1 MSLLSS
7 ARLRPWRSFPYY
19 AHSKEVCNR
28 YTSDPPFQISPS
40 TPVQI
45 DPIAIY
51 SHTRQPN
58 SRPPPISLSLRSP
71 SSLSKIPN
79 SKSDSDRSLINQQKV
94 ECFTNKNGEAELYQV
109 SQPNGGGDCG
119 KHGDQ
124 DKGRYS
130 WIFPSG
136 RVLLSHWFKGKLYM
150 LLPVWESDLGTG
162 TSTKW
167 LSMGRTF
174 DPHHK
179 LIGKFKAPDSLE
191 SCGALISAYDNR
203 YYFAQPRVHKEPS
216 SPFQCYHLGSDTW
229 KDLPRIPPDLR
240 HNLHDTVA
248 SYAVCSGHILVSIS
262 NRLFAYHVHEKKWH
276 CVSKPNRFFGIFGR
290 AVVLG
295 DYIYDVDSMY
305 GLVCEITFDCTDY
318 NLSTHVFLEGVTSFC
333 E

>member
-7 ARLRPWRSFPYY
+7 ARLRPLRLFPYY
-19 AHSKEVCNR
+19 AHSKEVCNG

-51 SHTRQPN
+51 FHTRQPN
-58 SRPPPISLSLRSP
+58 SRPPPLSLSLRSP
-71 SSLSKIPN
+71 SSLSKIPD
-79 SKSDSDRSLINQQKV
+79 SKFDSDRSLINQQKV

-136 RVLLSHWFKGKLYM
+136 
-150 LLPVWESDLGTG
+150 

-167 LSMGRTF
+167 LSMGPTF

-179 LIGKFKAPDSLE
+179 LTGKFKAPDSLE
-191 SCGALISAYDNR
+191 PCGALISAYDNR
-203 YYFAQPRVHKEPS
+203 YYLAQPRVHGELS

-240 HNLHDTVA
+240 HNLHDTIAGYV
-248 SYAVCSGHILVSIS
+248 VCSSHILVSIS

-276 CVSKPNRFFGIFGR
+276 CVSKPNRFFGISGG

-295 DYIYDVDSMY
+295 DYIYDVDSMS

-318 NLSTHVFLEGVTSFC
+318 NLSTHVFLEGLTSFC